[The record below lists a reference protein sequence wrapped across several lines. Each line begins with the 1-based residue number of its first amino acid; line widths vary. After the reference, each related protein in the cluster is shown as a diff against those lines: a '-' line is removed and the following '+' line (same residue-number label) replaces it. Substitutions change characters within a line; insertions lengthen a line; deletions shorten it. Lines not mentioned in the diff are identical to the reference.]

1 MRKGGDARAERV
13 WDELHKRE
21 SRREIKK
28 RGGRSR
34 KRGRDR
40 KGHDVCRNAVSV
52 SILRTNVAFGH

>member
-28 RGGRSR
+28 
-34 KRGRDR
+34 KRREVEEEREGQ
-40 KGHDVCRNAVSV
+40 KGS
-52 SILRTNVAFGH
+52 